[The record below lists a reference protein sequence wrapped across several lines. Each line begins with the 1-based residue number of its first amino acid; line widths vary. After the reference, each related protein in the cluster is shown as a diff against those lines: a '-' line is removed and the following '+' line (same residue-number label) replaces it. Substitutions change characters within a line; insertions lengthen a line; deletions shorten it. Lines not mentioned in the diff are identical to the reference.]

1 MDDKENIKI
10 NINQNPIYDDTQNI
24 YHHIHNIK
32 VSVNEKSI
40 EKQKAENN
48 IFNINKYFAAAIL
61 SVFIYVACALSAQV
75 QLGDIITI

>member
-32 VSVNEKSI
+32 VSVK
-40 EKQKAENN
+40 
-48 IFNINKYFAAAIL
+48 
-61 SVFIYVACALSAQV
+61 
-75 QLGDIITI
+75 